1 MIDVYVREYARLES
15 ERTQL
20 NSGQTSEDE
29 GRRRL
34 RSVQRKLRRLERD
47 RFVIAAIPARNGFD
61 VARRL
66 MSSILTRLRSITQ
79 GARRE
84 KKRTQ

>member
-1 MIDVYVREYARLES
+1 VINVYVREYARLES

-61 VARRL
+61 FARRF

-84 KKRTQ
+84 KTRTP

>member
-1 MIDVYVREYARLES
+1 VIDIYAREYARLES
-15 ERTQL
+15 ESALL
-20 NSGQTSEDE
+20 NSGQPSEDE
-29 GRRRL
+29 ARRRL

-66 MSSILTRLRSITQ
+66 MSSILTRLRSIAQ

-84 KKRTQ
+84 KKRTR